1 MSLETPLERARRCW
15 GETTPDWVAGLAREC
30 MASSQ
35 NKVAAKLDRSASLVS
50 NVLRNR
56 YSGNMAAVEEL
67 VRGVYL
73 SETVACPAL
82 GALPLHECSAWR
94 AKARSFRNTN
104 TLRVRMYRACH
115 GCKRFTKGAP
125 E

>member
-1 MSLETPLERARRCW
+1 MRGSLEIARDHW
-15 GETTPDWVAGLAREC
+15 GMDMPDWVEALARAC
-30 MASSQ
+30 AASSQ

-56 YSGNMAAVEEL
+56 YSGNMRAFEEL

-73 SETVACPAL
+73 AETVACPAL

-115 GCKRFTKGAP
+115 TCPRFARGAP